1 MNVAP
6 SIVEAKTMSPLLI
19 FSKHW
24 KQFTAV
30 ILMMLVVGTCI
41 TKAPVAE
48 AGAHAAL
55 SGAEHLLHDADA
67 DGREVRPLPLLG

>member
-6 SIVEAKTMSPLLI
+6 FIVEANTMSPLLV

-24 KQFTAV
+24 KQFTVV
-30 ILMMLVVGTCI
+30 ILMTFVVGTCI

-48 AGAHAAL
+48 ATAHAAL
-55 SGAEHLLHDADA
+55 SGAEHLLHDADTN
-67 DGREVRPLPLLG
+67 GREVRPLPLLG